1 MDMFSLKSDDGFE
14 VLVGILRKQP
24 EKLFVTEK
32 FMAIWLPD
40 FDKTII
46 ILGDYRRYSEEEVDR
61 IFGEKIVNFLE
72 AVKEEES

>member
-1 MDMFSLKSDDGFE
+1 MFALKSDDGFE

-46 ILGDYRRYSEEEVDR
+46 ILGDYRKYSEEEVDR
-61 IFGEKIVNFLE
+61 IFGEKIVKFLE